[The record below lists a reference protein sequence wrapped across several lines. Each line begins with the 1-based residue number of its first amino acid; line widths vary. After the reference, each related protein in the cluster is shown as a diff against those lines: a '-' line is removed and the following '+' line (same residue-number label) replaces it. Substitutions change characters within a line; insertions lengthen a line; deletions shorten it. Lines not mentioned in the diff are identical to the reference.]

1 MESLI
6 WSRSNPESQNSVRRL
21 GETVFYI
28 QILVEM
34 LRLLSLNKLDC
45 SHLQDLLIFRLKVCH
60 IGKRWFIFQN
70 LSFVKVLG
78 LIKILLQVNYYFY

>member
-6 WSRSNPESQNSVRRL
+6 WFRSNPESQNSVRRL

-34 LRLLSLNKLDC
+34 LRLLSLNKLDYN
-45 SHLQDLLIFRLKVCH
+45 HWQDLLIFRLKVCH
-60 IGKRWFIFQN
+60 NGKH
-70 LSFVKVLG
+70 
-78 LIKILLQVNYYFY
+78 